1 MSNIESASPVTTDLI
16 LTDAMVLT
24 MDDSRRAYAKG
35 FVWLRDGRIHQV
47 GSMAE
52 IPELGAKV
60 EQRSAAGH
68 IVMPGLINC
77 HTHLSNAILR
87 GVYDEMPLKVWFSK
101 GMWPVVENLTGE
113 MGEIGSSISL
123 LELMTTGVTTSVSG
137 EIGAGNPE
145 LLDGVL
151 TAVERSGI
159 RAIVARIAQD
169 SANEEDPAQF
179 IPEAFRDTV
188 NYAAT
193 EVQRLQKRFN
203 SDRVS
208 VVPEAMGVMRCTTAM
223 VCGMHELAQES
234 GCHLTIHA
242 ASSQGERDE
251 SRRRFGHGTI
261 SELGRLG
268 VLGPRTLLAHAIWL
282 DDDEIALLAE
292 SGTGVSHNPVANAYY
307 AAGVARLAEML
318 EVGVRVGLGVD
329 GASTNNSQNVWETMK
344 MAMLFQKQKLENPSF
359 GSAELALELMT
370 RGGAEA
376 IHMEHEIGSLE
387 AGKKADLIVIDT
399 ARPSLSP
406 IQNVVTNLVYSN
418 DPWAVRDVYVDGE
431 RVVQDG
437 KHLRLDQQAIIA
449 NAGRALQPLLEA
461 TGLDQ
466 YLAERSS
473 WNWQ

>member
-1 MSNIESASPVTTDLI
+1 MRNSESSARPGADQI

-24 MDDSRRAYAKG
+24 MDDSRRAFTNG

-52 IPELGAKV
+52 MPEPEAGV
-60 EQRSAAGH
+60 EQRSVAGH

-113 MGEIGSSISL
+113 MGEVGSSISL
-123 LELMTTGVTTSVSG
+123 LELMTTGVTTSVCG
-137 EIGAGNPE
+137 EVGAGNPE
-145 LLDGVL
+145 LMDGVL

-169 SANEEDPAQF
+169 SDNEEDPAQF

-188 NYAAT
+188 DYAVA

-203 SDRVS
+203 SDRIS
-208 VVPEAMGVMRCTTAM
+208 VVPEAMGVMRCTVPMVRAM
-223 VCGMHELAQES
+223 YELAQES

-251 SRRRFGHGTI
+251 SRRRYGHGTI
-261 SELGRLG
+261 TELGRLG

-292 SGTGVSHNPVANAYY
+292 TGTGLSHNPVANAYY
-307 AAGVARLAEML
+307 AAGVARLAELL
-318 EVGVRVGLGVD
+318 EARVRVGLGVD

-344 MAMLFQKQKLENPSF
+344 MALLFQKQKLENPSF

-376 IHMEHEIGSLE
+376 LHMEHEIGSLE
-387 AGKKADLIVIDT
+387 AGKLADLIVIDM
-399 ARPSLSP
+399 ARPCLAP

-418 DPWAVRDVYVDGE
+418 DPWAVRDVYIDGE
-431 RVVQDG
+431 RVVQNG
-437 KHLRLDQQAIIA
+437 QHLRLDQQTIIGK
-449 NAGRALQPLLEA
+449 AGPVLQPLLEA

-473 WNWQ
+473 WSWQ